1 MEIAMIERKSFA
13 ALATAT
19 ALVVLGA
26 ATARATDRDDHGIER
41 GGAVVRC
48 SLEGVNP
55 AFHPEVF
62 GNAATARSFGFVQT
76 ADHAWHVVPDCRR

>member
-1 MEIAMIERKSFA
+1 MEIAMIERKIFG
-13 ALATAT
+13 ALLMAT
-19 ALVVLGA
+19 ALTVVGA
-26 ATARATDRDDHGIER
+26 ASARANDRDHGIER

-55 AFHPEVF
+55 IFHPEVF
-62 GNAATARSFGFVQT
+62 GNGATARSYGFVQT

>member
-1 MEIAMIERKSFA
+1 MIGRKSFA
-13 ALATAT
+13 ALAMAT
-19 ALVVLGA
+19 ALAVLGA
-26 ATARATDRDDHGIER
+26 ASARATDRDDRGIER

-76 ADHAWHVVPDCRR
+76 ADHVWRVLPDCRR